1 MAKVKNSSFYD
12 DILEAEELAE
22 EEAKAKVK
30 AEDIIEEITCDCEDD
45 LVQAIGIKDIEIAC
59 CDTKL
64 YIRGV
69 YNAKTVVNNKILL
82 SFSFETIQRIR
93 NERELN
99 KTNNTEE

>member
-1 MAKVKNSSFYD
+1 MANPKNSPFFD
-12 DILEAEELAE
+12 DILEAEE
-22 EEAKAKVK
+22 EAKAKFIE
-30 AEDIIEEITCDCEDD
+30 EDIIEEITCDCEDD

>member
-1 MAKVKNSSFYD
+1 MANPKNSPFFD

-22 EEAKAKVK
+22 EEAKAKIIE
-30 AEDIIEEITCDCEDD
+30 EDIIEEITCDCTDE
-45 LVQAIGIKDIEIAC
+45 VQAIGIKDIEIAC